1 METKFRTE
9 LEKGD
14 SIIIE
19 NPVFKTKEE
28 RAVTLVLSDKSVLL
42 EEPFLEEYSSFV
54 GYLIRKKTKIIP
66 GANITK

>member
-42 EEPFLEEYSSFV
+42 E
-54 GYLIRKKTKIIP
+54 
-66 GANITK
+66 